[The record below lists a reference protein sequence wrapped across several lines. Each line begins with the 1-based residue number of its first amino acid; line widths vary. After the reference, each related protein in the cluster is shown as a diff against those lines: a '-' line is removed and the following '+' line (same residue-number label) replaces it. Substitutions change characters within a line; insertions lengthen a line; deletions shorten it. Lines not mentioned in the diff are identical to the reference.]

1 MKTSVST
8 IPHGKLD
15 YLVVST
21 HMAGVHSLIVHKR
34 AVVPIVGGTIKTE
47 STYADPASG
56 ELNIS

>member
-1 MKTSVST
+1 MKTSVSM

-21 HMAGVHSLIVHKR
+21 HMAGVCSLVVHKQ
-34 AVVPIVGGTIKTE
+34 AVGGTIKTE
-47 STYADPASG
+47 STYADLASG